1 MDSLHKLTLLYQ
13 GISALNELPIMKLA
27 ENGQLKNEIKEIVSS
42 KNLASIVNDIANEHR
57 MMSHNRAMNSQS
69 STGALNSKIDD
80 ILKKQEEYKIN
91 SERLLKSYSKYQT
104 ASYGVFNSDKRYKS
118 LVTEPVTGDRLRAF
132 NQNRY
137 NPFHD
142 DRIKKL
148 KETRDFIEVFNSIR
162 ASNSIYSDLA
172 LKIGTTGDP
181 TQISSYI
188 DYSPYIYNY
197 QYYLAIPTLAQTVDT
212 PNNIATREMPDLI
225 FEDNKLSDQLEKHLR
240 RTRFNEKIKKMLL
253 YSSLSPRGALIVP
266 IVENGR
272 VRFNVF
278 NDTQFTYAATQ
289 QYSRIDYQDN
299 TTGVSQIFCLGHI
312 LQNEVTAHFLC
323 PGFEPIFAIGKNK
336 VFQLKGAAEAIN
348 IYLYTIKVLCIRAQV
363 MVQTWGGEG
372 QTDTKLDQLR
382 KLADTVSSRLSLND
396 VVKVPQGA
404 SLDILNNNLSEGFAK
419 VSPIIKEFQGM
430 LSGVMPDYFY
440 GSDTAYNA
448 NAFNLNVT
456 HQNIKSQIQEEQIE
470 PVYRFCVNALLN
482 HDDRFKQY
490 RKEMDNFDV
499 KFKSL
504 YEPTQAEKASTTSLE
519 IENLIKMSDYPE
531 LEDVFKKEG
540 LLRDEHSFKK
550 LNPSLERE
558 DEDGDAKKTQE
569 KQKIKI
575 TRQFQPGT

>member
-1 MDSLHKLTLLYQ
+1 MDSIHKLTLLYQ
-13 GISALNELPIMKLA
+13 GINALNDLPIMKLA
-27 ENGQLKNEIKEIVSS
+27 ENGQLVSEIKEIVSS
-42 KNLASIVNDIANEHR
+42 RHLASIVDDIANEHR
-57 MMSHNRAMNSQS
+57 LMSHNKALNNTS
-69 STGALNSKIDD
+69 STFTFNSKVEDT
-80 ILKKQEEYKIN
+80 LRTQEEERKN
-91 SERLLKSYSKYQT
+91 SDKLIKYYSKYQT
-104 ASYGVFNSDKRYKS
+104 SGYGVISKNNKYKPQY
-118 LVTEPVTGDRLRAF
+118 TEPVNGDQIKAF
-132 NQNRY
+132 NQKKGAEK
-137 NPFHD
+137 NPFYTED
-142 DRIKKL
+142 IKKL
-148 KETRDFIEVFNSIR
+148 KETREFIEVFNSI
-162 ASNSIYSDLA
+162 YSDMA

-197 QYYLAIPTLAQTVDT
+197 QYYLAIPTLAQTIDT

-225 FEDNKLSDQLEKHLR
+225 FEDNKLSDQLEQHLR

-266 IVENGR
+266 IVENNR

-299 TTGVSQIFCLGHI
+299 TTGVSQLFCLGHI

-336 VFQLKGAAEAIN
+336 VFQLKDAAEAIN

-363 MVQTWGGEG
+363 MVQTWDGEG

-396 VVKVPQGA
+396 VVRVPQGA
-404 SLDILNNNLSEGFAK
+404 SLDILNNNLSEGFSK
-419 VSPIIKEFQGM
+419 VSPIIKEYQGM

-456 HQNIKSQIQEEQIE
+456 HQNIRSQIQEEQIE
-470 PVYRFCVNALLN
+470 PIYRFCVNALLN
-482 HDDRFKQY
+482 HDERFKKYQ
-490 RKEMDNFDV
+490 KEMDNFDIE
-499 KFKSL
+499 FKSL
-504 YEPTQAEKASTTSLE
+504 YEPTQEEKANTTAKQ
-519 IENLIKMSDYPE
+519 IENLITMYDYPE

-540 LLRDEHSFKK
+540 LLRDEHNLKK
-550 LNPSLERE
+550 LPLSPDRE
-558 DEDGDAKKTQE
+558 EGEDKPEIKPIE
-569 KQKIKI
+569 PKIKKI
-575 TRQFQPGT
+575 GT